1 MPKSKQRKEE
11 KLDQNEINNKIN
23 IFIIIGSIK
32 RTNCDI
38 NYLIICF
45 IFHINKSKICK
56 NANQLTYIIN

>member
-11 KLDQNEINNKIN
+11 KLEQNEINKIN

-38 NYLIICF
+38 NYLTICF